1 MNKDKKI
8 FGVDISKDFFDVVDQ
23 SGKHDQFDNDAQGFS
38 NFKKTLPASALVVM
52 EATGYYHFLLAQYLS
67 ANGIDCAVVNP
78 LSVKR
83 FIQMKLAKV
92 KTDKADAKAICEYAM
107 ANEVSIYNPLDSVQ
121 SECLQLFRLIHNF
134 KKQLTAVKNKLHG
147 EEVLGRPSKTVYHS
161 LNRTKKHLEKELN
174 QLEKK
179 VLELVKK
186 EHQHQITLLK
196 SIPGLGI
203 KTILFLIVVTD
214 GFTKFEN
221 ASQLCSYAGITPT
234 ERSSGSSVR
243 GKSRISKVGNKRL
256 RNLLFMCSF
265 TACKHNKACKEQ
277 YERIVNKGKSKK
289 LALLAVSNKLLRQ
302 AFAIASSGISYD
314 AKHRSVLAV
323 K

>member
-1 MNKDKKI
+1 MYKDKKI

-23 SGKHDQFDNDAQGFS
+23 SGKHDQFGNDAQGFS
-38 NFKKTLPASALVVM
+38 IFKKSLPDNALVVM

-67 ANGIDCAVVNP
+67 KQGIHCAVVNP
-78 LSVKR
+78 LSIKR
-83 FIQMKLAKV
+83 FIQMKLSKV
-92 KTDKADAKAICEYAM
+92 KTDKADAKAICDYAM
-107 ANEVSIYNPLDSVQ
+107 TNEVGIYNHLDSVQ
-121 SECLQLFRLIHNF
+121 SECLQLFRLLSNY
-134 KKQLTAVKNKLHG
+134 KKQLTAIKNKLHG
-147 EEVLGRPSKTVYHS
+147 EEVLGRPSKMVYHS
-161 LNRTKKHLEKELN
+161 LNRTKKHLEKELKAIEES
-174 QLEKK
+174 L
-179 VLELVKK
+179 LELVKK
-186 EHQHQITLLK
+186 EHQQQITLLK

-214 GFTKFEN
+214 GFSKFEN
-221 ASQLCSYAGITPT
+221 ASQLCSYAGITPI

-265 TACKHNKACKEQ
+265 TACQYNKACKDQ
-277 YERIVNKGKSKK
+277 YQRIVNKGKSKK

-302 AFAIASSGISYD
+302 AFAIVNSGIPYD
-314 AKHRSVLAV
+314 AEHRSVLTV

>member
-1 MNKDKKI
+1 MNKDKKF
-8 FGVDISKDFFDVVDQ
+8 FGVDISKDLFDVVDQ
-23 SGKHDQFDNDAQGFS
+23 IGNHDQFINNAQGFS
-38 NFKKTLPASALVVM
+38 KFKKTLPDNALVVM

-67 ANGIDCAVVNP
+67 KNGIDCAVVNP
-78 LSVKR
+78 LSIKR

-92 KTDKADAKAICEYAM
+92 KTDKADAKAICDYAM
-107 ANEVSIYNPLDSVQ
+107 ANEVSLYNPLDSIQ
-121 SECLQLFRLIHNF
+121 AQCLQLFRLLHNY
-134 KKQLTAVKNKLHG
+134 KKQLTAIKNKLHG
-147 EEVLGRPSKTVYHS
+147 EEVLGRPSKLVYHS
-161 LNRTKKHLEKELN
+161 LNRTRKHLEKEIKAI
-174 QLEKK
+174 EVE

-196 SIPGLGI
+196 SIPGLGL
-203 KTILFLIVVTD
+203 KTILFLIVTTD
-214 GFTKFEN
+214 GFTKFDN

-234 ERSSGSSVR
+234 ERTSGSSIR

-265 TACKHNKACKEQ
+265 TACQHNKACKDQ

-289 LALLAVSNKLLRQ
+289 LALLAVCNKLLRQ
-302 AFAIASSGISYD
+302 AFAIANSGIPYD
-314 AKHRSVLAV
+314 AKHHSVLAV